1 MPNASS
7 GEKRSRKSM
16 GRWIPALLSV
26 ALIGACGG
34 PQSDIEG
41 PSDGLPFGGK
51 SIKFQSTYAYFPSD
65 FAVSVV
71 RDTMPQDEA
80 CRILNMYSKTKPP
93 LRGLPVLPY
102 SSEHFALVMTVESAM
117 AGDDVTIDPTDRGGV
132 ADMRYAV
139 LGQYDVGKNSTAT
152 MAWPASGVIRI
163 SALESGKHIAGE
175 FKLQFPGGEHIEES
189 FDVNACP

>member
-93 LRGLPVLPY
+93 LRGLPAISVYNGPSSCFDAMY
-102 SSEHFALVMTVESAM
+102 S
-117 AGDDVTIDPTDRGGV
+117 VTG
-132 ADMRYAV
+132 
-139 LGQYDVGKNSTAT
+139 S
-152 MAWPASGVIRI
+152 
-163 SALESGKHIAGE
+163 
-175 FKLQFPGGEHIEES
+175 PGGDSYCKGGPSCHPRWRA
-189 FDVNACP
+189 NARAASSGAAALIAAQ